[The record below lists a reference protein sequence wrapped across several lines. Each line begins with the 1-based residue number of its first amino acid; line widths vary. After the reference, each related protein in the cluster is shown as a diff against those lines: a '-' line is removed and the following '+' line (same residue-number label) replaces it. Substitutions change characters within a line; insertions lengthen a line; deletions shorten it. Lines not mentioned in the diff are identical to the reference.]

1 MSVKLSNLLGKRFK
15 PWHALVLLL
24 VVYDLVTVGV
34 SYYLALALRFERL
47 VGLPRTYLGGFS
59 LTLKLFPVLC
69 VLVYYSFKLYN
80 SIWKFASYHELI
92 HCIAG
97 VFLSFP
103 FLYFI
108 LHFGFGR
115 MPISYYVFGG
125 TFQLVFL
132 LFSRFIGRIFYL
144 ELSNWKKSATH
155 SNKKNYGML
164 IGAGSA
170 GQMILRDIA
179 TSNLTSVSIRCIIDD
194 DADKWGRLLDG
205 IPIVGGRDDIPE
217 NVRRYHITQIYLA
230 IPTASH
236 SEQRRILD
244 ICQETGCEVKLL
256 PGIYQFAN
264 DEVSLSQMRTV
275 EVDDLLDRA
284 PVKVNQQEIAAH
296 LADQKVLVTG
306 GGGSIGA
313 ELCRQIAACQPAQL
327 IIFDIYENNAYFI
340 QQELRHSFPDLNLKV
355 LIGSVLDARRV
366 ERVFR
371 AYRPDI
377 VFHAASHKH
386 VPLMEESPWEA
397 IKNNVGGTYTTACA
411 ALANGCRHF
420 VFLSS
425 DKAVNPT
432 SVLGAASRLGEQLMQ
447 TLQHLVRSHQLQRLF
462 PPCPEMPRRSDELVT
477 EFSAIRFGNVL
488 GSGGSVMGIFQK
500 QIAAGGPVLVTHPDV
515 TRFCMSL
522 TETVRL
528 LLQASCYAKDGE
540 VFVLDMGEPFRIDD
554 LARRLIKLSGFTP
567 GEDIKIE
574 YTGLRPGEKLH
585 EEPLMWEEG
594 MRKTSNPRIYVA
606 NPVRLDFEGF
616 LRGLEE
622 LRKAADN
629 EAGDLGARLARVV
642 NSYHKPSADQT
653 AFAASELAR
662 PQEPINVLEQIAER
676 FVLQGKVTAVVP
688 LNSGYI
694 NRTYRVDTADAD
706 GAVSQYTLQRINTEV
721 FPDPSALMEN
731 FSLVTAHLAERLR
744 LPGRPNELA
753 SPTLMP
759 TRDGQNFLQMS
770 SGAWRMMNFFTP
782 VHSYDIPENPQV
794 FYHSGVAFGS
804 FLQAMADFPPERL
817 HEVIPNF
824 HNTWSRYQDLEAAI
838 ARDPVGRVAAVQK
851 EIEFVRAHREL
862 FKTIAEPLQ
871 KGKIP
876 TRIGHN
882 DCNLNNILFD
892 NATNLPVAI
901 IDLDTV
907 MPSSPLYDFGDS
919 MRIGTNTAKD
929 DEKDLS
935 KVSCDLNLYE
945 HYARGWLE
953 ACGKMLTPKE
963 RELLPYA
970 SLVITSEDG
979 IRFLMDHINGDTY
992 YYIFY
997 LGQNLDRARTQLAL
1011 LADMER
1017 KLPQIKAILEKLFVE
1032 LAISN

>member
-1 MSVKLSNLLGKRFK
+1 
-15 PWHALVLLL
+15 
-24 VVYDLVTVGV
+24 
-34 SYYLALALRFERL
+34 
-47 VGLPRTYLGGFS
+47 
-59 LTLKLFPVLC
+59 
-69 VLVYYSFKLYN
+69 
-80 SIWKFASYHELI
+80 
-92 HCIAG
+92 
-97 VFLSFP
+97 
-103 FLYFI
+103 
-108 LHFGFGR
+108 
-115 MPISYYVFGG
+115 
-125 TFQLVFL
+125 
-132 LFSRFIGRIFYL
+132 
-144 ELSNWKKSATH
+144 
-155 SNKKNYGML
+155 
-164 IGAGSA
+164 
-170 GQMILRDIA
+170 
-179 TSNLTSVSIRCIIDD
+179 
-194 DADKWGRLLDG
+194 KWGRLLDG
-205 IPIVGGRDDIPE
+205 IPIVGGRNDILK
-217 NVRRYHITQIYLA
+217 NVRRYDISHIFLA
-230 IPTASH
+230 IPTASR
-236 SEQRRILD
+236 SEQRKILD

-264 DEVSLSQMRTV
+264 DEISLSQMREV
-275 EVDDLLDRA
+275 EVEDLLDRT
-284 PVKVNQQEIAAH
+284 PVEVDQQEIANS
-296 LADQKVLVTG
+296 LAGQKVLVTG

-313 ELCRQIAACQPAQL
+313 ELCRQIAACQPSQL
-327 IIFDIYENNAYFI
+327 IIFDIYENNAYSI
-340 QQELRHSFPDLNLKV
+340 QQELRRHFPELSLTV
-355 LIGSVLDARRV
+355 LIGSVRDSRRV
-366 ERVFR
+366 EQVFE

-377 VFHAASHKH
+377 VFHAAAHKH

-397 IKNNVGGTYTTACA
+397 IKNNVGGTYKTACA
-411 ALANGCRHF
+411 ALANGCRRF
-420 VFLSS
+420 VLLSS

-432 SVLGAASRLGEQLMQ
+432 SILGASSRLGELLMQ
-447 TLQHLVRSHQLQRLF
+447 TLEYLVRSHQLRRLF
-462 PPCPEMPRRSDELVT
+462 PPCPTMPSQDDALQT
-477 EFSAIRFGNVL
+477 EFSAIRFGNVF
-488 GSGGSVMGIFQK
+488 GSGGSVMGLFQK
-500 QIAAGGPVLVTHPDV
+500 QIAAGGPVQVTHPDV

-522 TETVRL
+522 PETVRL

-554 LARRLIKLSGFTP
+554 LARRLIKLSGFIP
-567 GEDIKIE
+567 DQDIRIE
-574 YTGLRPGEKLH
+574 YTGLRPGEKLR

-594 MRKTSNPRIYVA
+594 MRKTPSPRIYVA
-606 NPVRLDFEGF
+606 NPVRLDFENF
-616 LRGLEE
+616 LKKLEE
-622 LRKAADN
+622 LLQAAVKESNDIWDRI
-629 EAGDLGARLARVV
+629 AGVV
-642 NSYHKPSADQT
+642 NSYHQPSTDT
-653 AFAASELAR
+653 SAFAASQLAR
-662 PQEPINVLEQIAER
+662 PQEPINVLEQIAEG
-676 FVLQGKVTAVVP
+676 FCFDGKVTAVVP
-688 LNSGYI
+688 MNSGYI
-694 NRTYRVDTADAD
+694 NRTYRVDTAGEN

-721 FPDPSALMEN
+721 FPDPVALMEN
-731 FSLVTAHLAERLR
+731 FSRVTAHLAERLR
-744 LPGRPNELA
+744 LPGRPGELA
-753 SPTLMP
+753 SPTLIP
-759 TRDGQNFLQMS
+759 TRDRQNFLQAS

-804 FLQAMADFPPERL
+804 FLQAMADFPPEQL

-824 HNTWSRYQDLEAAI
+824 HNTWSRYQDLEKAI
-838 ARDPVGRVAAVQK
+838 AADPVGRVAQVQK

-871 KGKIP
+871 KGEIP
-876 TRIGHN
+876 LRIGHN

-953 ACGKMLTPKE
+953 ACGKMLTARE

-1017 KLPQIKAILEKLFVE
+1017 KLPEIKAILERLFRE